1 MSMKQLTISGRLGKD
16 AEIKQTARGTK
27 YLSFT
32 LAVDSRNKDG
42 EKETEWYNVTSFQ
55 ENHMGKLFGYLKK
68 GSGLIV
74 NGTPS
79 YSIWHD
85 KNGDARLD
93 LNVRAFNI
101 EFPSLGG
108 NRDNADG
115 GQRTQERQAPVQ
127 NEAPVTRQAAP
138 TYQPSTTSEPED
150 DLPF

>member
-1 MSMKQLTISGRLGKD
+1 M
-16 AEIKQTARGTK
+16 
-27 YLSFT
+27 
-32 LAVDSRNKDG
+32 AVDSRNKDG

-127 NEAPVTRQAAP
+127 NEAPVARPTAP

>member
-1 MSMKQLTISGRLGKD
+1 MKQLTISGRLGKD

-42 EKETEWYNVTSFQ
+42 EKETEWYNVTSFHD
-55 ENHMGKLFGYLKK
+55 NHMGKIFGYLKK

-85 KNGDARLD
+85 RNGEARLD

-101 EFPSLGG
+101 EFPSIGG
-108 NRDNADG
+108 NKENGEG
-115 GQRTQERQAPVQ
+115 GQRNHERQNVTQETPVARQ
-127 NEAPVTRQAAP
+127 EAASYVP
-138 TYQPSTTSEPED
+138 TNEPED

>member
-1 MSMKQLTISGRLGKD
+1 MKQLTISGRLGKD

-127 NEAPVTRQAAP
+127 NEAPVARPTTP
-138 TYQPSTTSEPED
+138 TYQPSTSEPED